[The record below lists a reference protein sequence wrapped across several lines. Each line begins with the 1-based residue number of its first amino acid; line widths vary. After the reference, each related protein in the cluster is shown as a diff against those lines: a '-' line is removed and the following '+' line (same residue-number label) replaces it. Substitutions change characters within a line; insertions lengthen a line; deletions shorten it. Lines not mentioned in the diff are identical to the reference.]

1 MEGLK
6 PQPVPTSFGGRM
18 ADIYQS
24 DLTFN
29 QDLNYQVGNPDL
41 NKSIWGHF
49 GVCNCFSR
57 IESIL
62 TGW

>member
-1 MEGLK
+1 
-6 PQPVPTSFGGRM
+6 M